1 VNELIGRIEAATT
14 MAELIVI
21 QSEMSGKENKPVL
34 AALVARLGEV
44 SLGETK
50 SHQDETGPL
59 ASGPVVHEGRDFHEL
74 RVATATF
81 AFHGDELVESIDG
94 DVEITV
100 LPGVALQSPQR
111 VDGTMVL
118 VPVRSGKSGRENY
131 QWIIGSAIVTV
142 RYHIGSVLN
151 VETTWGLIG
160 EAQSE
165 YGGFTFSGFGGAL
178 QYTDTGLA
186 GMKDVVARA
195 LAMMWEW
202 APQNKVLTNLAGI
215 AESYALSRAVSRAQN
230 AVAMV
235 SINHETIDQ
244 IATRQNEGPQRGA
257 RSNRLNRMT
266 TDSRSRGWDPQ
277 NRG

>member
-1 VNELIGRIEAATT
+1 MNELIGRINAATT
-14 MAELIVI
+14 MAELISI
-21 QSEMSGKENKPVL
+21 QSEMNGKENKPVL

-44 SLGETK
+44 SLGEAG

-59 ASGPVVHEGRDFHEL
+59 ASGPVVHEGRDLYEL
-74 RVATATF
+74 RAATATF
-81 AFHGDELVESIDG
+81 AFHGDELIESQDW

-100 LPGVALQSPQR
+100 LPGVALQRPQR
-111 VDGTMVL
+111 VNGAMVL
-118 VPVRSGKSGRENY
+118 IPILSGKSGRENY
-131 QWIIGSAIVTV
+131 EWIVGSAIVTI
-142 RYHIGSVLN
+142 RYHIGTVLN
-151 VETTWGLIG
+151 VETVWGLVG

-165 YGGFTFSGFGGAL
+165 YGGFMFSGFGGAL
-178 QYTDTGLA
+178 EYADAGLA

-202 APQNKVLTNLAGI
+202 APQARVLTNLAGVV
-215 AESYALSRAVSRAQN
+215 ESYPLMRAASRAAN

-235 SINHETIDQ
+235 SINHETMEQ
-244 IATRQNEGPQRGA
+244 IAARQNEGPQRGA
-257 RSNRLNRMT
+257 RSNRSNRMT